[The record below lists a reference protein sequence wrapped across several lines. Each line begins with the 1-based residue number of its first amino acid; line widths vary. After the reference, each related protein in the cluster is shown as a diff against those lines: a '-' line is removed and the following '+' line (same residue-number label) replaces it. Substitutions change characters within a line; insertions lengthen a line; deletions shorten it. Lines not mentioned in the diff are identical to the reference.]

1 MTDASDRKNNRR
13 GSHGGRGSEGR
24 GRGGKEFGGN
34 RGRGGKKFQGHRERP
49 KANPRVIA
57 WEVLRDVDLND
68 AYANLLLPA
77 KLERTRMSGPDAA
90 MCTEMTYGTLRA
102 RRFYD
107 AIIEKVSDRPVD
119 QIEAAVLNAMRL
131 GAHQILAMRVA
142 DHAAV
147 SETVGVISKN
157 ADTKIANR
165 AAGFVNAILRRIT
178 EKSREEWLEV
188 VTEGLSD
195 DERLEISTSHPAWII
210 RSLRQAL
217 VANGRNAEELTQLL
231 EAHNTPARVCLS
243 VLDGTRDQVAQKH
256 GEPTELSPI
265 GVTLTHGDPAH
276 VDAVASGHARVQ
288 DEGSQLVALA
298 LVEAEAHEDPS
309 DPWLDLCAGP
319 GGKTSVLAAHAGN
332 KKVDA
337 VDASAHR
344 TELVKDSTRAFD
356 NVQAVNDDGREF
368 AAAHPNTYA
377 RVLVDVPCSGLGALR
392 RRPEAR
398 WRRKPSDI
406 GALGGVQRDLLRTA
420 IEATKPGGVIAYTTC
435 SPHVAETLMV
445 VEDIAKKQPVT
456 VMDAPEVVAQLS
468 GKPAQTFESATVA
481 SGRVVQLWPHIHS
494 TDGMFLALL
503 KKD

>member
-1 MTDASDRKNNRR
+1 MTDASDRKNNSR
-13 GSHGGRGSEGR
+13 GSRGGRGSEG
-24 GRGGKEFGGN
+24 

-178 EKSREEWLEV
+178 EKSRDEWLEV

-298 LVEAEAHEDPS
+298 LVEAEAQEDPA

-420 IEATKPGGVIAYTTC
+420 IEATKSGGVIAYTTC

-445 VEDIAKKQPVT
+445 IEDIVKKQPVT
-456 VMDAPEVVAQLS
+456 VIDAPEVVAQLS
-468 GKPAQTFESATVA
+468 GKPAETFESATVA

>member
-1 MTDASDRKNNRR
+1 MTDASDRKNNSR
-13 GSHGGRGSEGR
+13 GSRGGRGSEG
-24 GRGGKEFGGN
+24 

-77 KLERTRMSGPDAA
+77 KLERTRMSGPNAA

-131 GAHQILAMRVA
+131 GAHQILARRVA

-298 LVEAEAHEDPS
+298 LVEAEAQEDPA

-398 WRRKPSDI
+398 WRRKPSHI

-420 IEATKPGGVIAYTTC
+420 IEATKPGGVTAYTTC

-445 VEDIAKKQPVT
+445 IEDIVKKQPVT